1 MTPPAKNHQRL
12 RNWAAAAI
20 AVALTG
26 CSLAPGMYFGNR
38 EADENANQASGNIK
52 PVFKKITAQLIQDE
66 QTAQV
71 AALHADLGELAA
83 PSQPYKIGAGD
94 YLSITVWDHPELVM
108 PSITMIAPAAAGSA
122 GGAIPGN
129 LPSGYSV
136 SAEGK
141 VQFPYAGDLKLSG
154 LTELQARDLLVQQLA
169 KFIKKPEVTL
179 RVIAYRSQHIYLD
192 GEIKTPGMVAIDDI
206 PPTLPEAIGRA
217 GGITPLGDQSRIS
230 ITRDTKT
237 YWLNL
242 PQLGR
247 SNTNPSNIMLRNGD
261 LVRVSPRDES
271 KVFVV
276 GEVNK
281 PGALLMS
288 NGHLSLNAALGEAGG
303 LNSQSADG
311 NQVYVIRNANDAQPL
326 IYHLDA
332 QSPVM
337 FALAEN
343 FELKPKDVV
352 YVDTSSLVRF
362 NRVIGLILP
371 TSQEITI
378 VNRGFK

>member
-1 MTPPAKNHQRL
+1 MTLPPLKIHPL
-12 RNWAAAAI
+12 RNWVAAAI
-20 AVALTG
+20 IVALTG

-38 EADENANQASGNIK
+38 EPDENANQATGNIK
-52 PVFKKITAQLIQDE
+52 PIFKKITAQLIQDE

-83 PSQPYKIGAGD
+83 QSQPYKIGAGD

-108 PSITMIAPAAAGSA
+108 PSITMLSPAAGNAS
-122 GGAIPGN
+122 GAIPGN
-129 LPSGYSV
+129 SPSGYSV

-154 LTELQARDLLVQQLA
+154 LTELQARDLLVQQLS

-179 RVIAYRSQHIYLD
+179 RVIAYRSQHVYLD
-192 GEIKTPGMVAIDDI
+192 GEIKNPGMVAIDDI

-217 GGITPLGDQSRIS
+217 GGITLLGDQSRIS

-237 YWLNL
+237 YWLSL
-242 PQLGR
+242 PHLGR

-281 PGALLMS
+281 PGALPMT
-288 NGHLSLNAALGEAGG
+288 NGQLTLNAALGEAGG

-326 IYHLDA
+326 VYHLDA

-343 FELKPKDVV
+343 FQLKPKDVV

-371 TSQEITI
+371 TSQELTI